1 MNKQITKY
9 KNEVNTIPMRDWT
22 VEEMN
27 FFFAILTQLR
37 DESTRRIEL
46 GKRELAELANYSI
59 EHNQRY
65 ETTIRNLGEK
75 ISNLTYWEKT
85 SNSYMIMPLFTLF
98 KASWNDNLTEL
109 NVKVSVNEEFEYIL
123 NQWELGGWTAFDLQE
138 FTEINS
144 TYSKTI
150 FRLLK
155 QWRAK
160 GKREFSI
167 SEFRN
172 LLSIPDSYKNSH
184 INERIINNAKKDL
197 DPYFTN
203 LKIKTVKSN
212 TRGRPVT
219 GYIFTWKPE
228 KTGDYDPHKFEKKSY
243 GKPLKFETKPDW
255 MTDDKQSANQQIS
268 TEKSKNIKDE
278 LQRKYPNFFDKN

>member
-1 MNKQITKY
+1 MNKRITKY
-9 KNEVNTIPMRDWT
+9 KNEVNAIPMREWT

-37 DESTRRIEL
+37 DEGVRKLTL

-65 ETTIRNLGEK
+65 ETTISNLGDK
-75 ISNLTYWEKT
+75 VAKLTYWEKT
-85 SNSYMIMPLFTLF
+85 SNSYTIMPLFTFF
-98 KASWNDNLTEL
+98 KATWNEDLSEL
-109 NVKVSVNEEFEYIL
+109 EVKVSVNEEFEYIL
-123 NQWELGGWTAFDLQE
+123 NRWELGKWTAFELRE

-155 QWRAK
+155 QWRTK
-160 GKREFSI
+160 GKREFRI
-167 SEFRN
+167 DEFRN

-184 INERIINNAKKDL
+184 INERIIENAKEDL
-197 DPYFTN
+197 APYFEN
-203 LKIKTVKSN
+203 LKVKIVRNN
-212 TRGRPVT
+212 TRGRPVI

-228 KTGDYDPHKFEKKSY
+228 KTGKYVNFDVTDEQEKTSDPV
-243 GKPLKFETKPDW
+243 PMINWL
-255 MTDDKQSANQQIS
+255 DDLNK
-268 TEKSKNIKDE
+268 
-278 LQRKYPNFFDKN
+278 